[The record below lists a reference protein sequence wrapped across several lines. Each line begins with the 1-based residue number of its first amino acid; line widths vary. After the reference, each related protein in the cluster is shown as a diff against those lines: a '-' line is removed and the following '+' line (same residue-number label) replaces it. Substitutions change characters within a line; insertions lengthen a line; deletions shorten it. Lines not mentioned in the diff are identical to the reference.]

1 MATTRGRVVQANQV
15 VLDQVD
21 FFQPDGF
28 TRVTSLVPA
37 SLVSQ
42 LFFNNVQ
49 QPWPL
54 VSGLGVTDQQITAG
68 FVYFNELPGQP
79 GFYSVRFRPN
89 SLGYWRNL
97 LTYSAGMQIAAQ
109 DFDVVQSA
117 PAMESGIHASFIKDQ
132 GEGGGCC

>member
-28 TRVTSLVPA
+28 TRVTGLVPA

-42 LFFNNVQ
+42 LFFNNTQ

-54 VSGLGVTDQQITAG
+54 ISGLGVTDTQVSSG
-68 FVYFNELPGQP
+68 FIYFNELAGQP

-97 LTYSAGMQIAAQ
+97 LTYAAGMQIAAQ

-117 PAMESGIHASFIKDQ
+117 PAMESGIHASFIKD
-132 GEGGGCC
+132 GSSGGCC

>member
-21 FFQPDGF
+21 FFLPDGF
-28 TRVTSLVPA
+28 TRATGLSVGSLI
-37 SLVSQ
+37 SQ
-42 LFFNNVQ
+42 IFFNNFP

-54 VSGLGVTDQQITAG
+54 VSGLGVTDAQVVSGRI
-68 FVYFNELPGQP
+68 YFNELAGNP

-89 SLGYWRNL
+89 ALGFWRNL
-97 LTYSAGMQIAAQ
+97 LTYTAGQQISAQ

-117 PAMESGIHASFIKDQ
+117 PAMESGINASFVKPS
-132 GEGGGCC
+132 GEGCC

>member
-21 FFQPDGF
+21 FFAPDGF
-28 TRVTSLVPA
+28 TRVVGLIPS

-42 LFFNNVQ
+42 IFFNNTI

-54 VSGLGVTDQQITAG
+54 ISGLGITDAQVASG
-68 FVYFNELPGQP
+68 FVYFNEVPGSP
-79 GFYSVRFRPN
+79 GFYNVRFRPN
-89 SLGYWRNL
+89 ALGFWRNL
-97 LTYSAGMQIAAQ
+97 LTYPAGTQISAQ

-117 PAMESGIHASFIKDQ
+117 PAMEQGLHASFIKPQ
-132 GEGGGCC
+132 GSDCC

>member
-28 TRVTSLVPA
+28 TRVTGLVPA

-42 LFFNNVQ
+42 LFFSNTL

-54 VSGLGVTDQQITAG
+54 ISGLGVTDTQIAAG
-68 FVYFNELPGQP
+68 FVYFNEFPGVP

-97 LTYSAGMQIAAQ
+97 LTYTAGMQIAAQ
-109 DFDVVQSA
+109 DFDVVHSA
-117 PAMESGIHASFIKDQ
+117 PAMESGLNASFIKD
-132 GEGGGCC
+132 GNGGGCC

>member
-28 TRVTSLVPA
+28 TRVTGLIPS

-42 LFFNNVQ
+42 IFFNNVV

-54 VSGLGVTDQQITAG
+54 VSGLGITDQQVVAG
-68 FVYFNELPGQP
+68 RVYFNEVQGSP
-79 GFYSVRFRPN
+79 GFYNVRFRPN
-89 SLGYWRNL
+89 ALGFWRNL
-97 LTYSAGMQIAAQ
+97 LTYPAGQQISAQ
-109 DFDVVQSA
+109 DFDVVQNA
-117 PAMESGIHASFIKDQ
+117 PAMEGGLSASFIKPAGSGD
-132 GEGGGCC
+132 CC

>member
-28 TRVTSLVPA
+28 TRVAGLVPA

-42 LFFNNVQ
+42 VFFNNVI

-54 VSGLGVTDQQITAG
+54 VSGLGVNDAQVVSGRI
-68 FVYFNELPGQP
+68 YFNEVPGAP
-79 GFYSVRFRPN
+79 GFYNVRFRPN
-89 SLGYWRNL
+89 SLGFWRNL
-97 LTYSAGMQIAAQ
+97 LTYPAGMQISAQ

-117 PAMESGIHASFIKDQ
+117 PAMESGIHASFIKPQ
-132 GEGGGCC
+132 GDGGCC

>member
-28 TRVTSLVPA
+28 TRVTGLIPA

-42 LFFNNVQ
+42 IFFNNTI

-54 VSGLGVTDQQITAG
+54 ISGLGITDAQVSSG
-68 FVYFNELPGQP
+68 KVYFNEVPGNP
-79 GFYSVRFRPN
+79 GFYNVRFRPN
-89 SLGYWRNL
+89 ALGFWRNL
-97 LTYSAGMQIAAQ
+97 LTYPVGMQISAQ
-109 DFDVVQSA
+109 DFDVVASA
-117 PAMESGIHASFIKDQ
+117 PAMEQGLHASFLKPTGSD
-132 GEGGGCC
+132 CC